1 MTQPWSLWLLPDNKE
16 NGKYAR
22 IIKKLSLRTGL
33 PSFEP
38 HLTLFGRIY
47 ANPEPSFEFFK
58 NLANEQ
64 KTISTRIKK
73 IKFGTSYWKSLYI
86 DIEKDTSLEALQKQ
100 MIVPIN
106 HLRDYLFDP
115 HLSLA
120 YGSTDEMTYLT
131 KEINIEKVIRFN
143 SVAIA
148 FVPVNV
154 DRWKIIDKFEFNF
167 DL

>member
-1 MTQPWSLWLLPDNKE
+1 MTQPWSLWLLPDARDNV
-16 NGKYAR
+16 KYKN
-22 IIKKLSLRTGL
+22 IIKNISLETGL
-33 PSFEP
+33 SYFEP
-38 HLTLFGRIY
+38 HLTLFGRIN
-47 ANPEPSFEFFK
+47 ANPEPFFELFEDM
-58 NLANEQ
+58 ANKQ
-64 KTISTRIKK
+64 KRISTKVKK
-73 IKFGTSYWKSLYI
+73 IKFGTSHWKSFYM
-86 DIEKDTSLEALQKQ
+86 DIEKNNSLEALQKQ
-100 MIVPIN
+100 MIAPIN

-120 YGSTDEMTYLT
+120 YGSTDEMSYLT
-131 KEINIEKVIRFN
+131 KEINLEKVISFN

>member
-1 MTQPWSLWLLPDNKE
+1 MTQPWSLWLLPDNRE

-38 HLTLFGRIY
+38 HLTLFGRIN
-47 ANPEPSFEFFK
+47 ANPEPFFEFFR
-58 NLANEQ
+58 NMANKQ
-64 KTISTRIKK
+64 KMISTKIKK
-73 IKFGTSYWKSLYI
+73 IKFGTSHWKSFYI
-86 DIEKDTSLEALQKQ
+86 DIEKNTSLEALQKQ
-100 MIVPIN
+100 MIAPIN

-120 YGSTDEMTYLT
+120 YGDADEMRYLT
-131 KEINIEKVIRFN
+131 KGIYLEKFISFN
-143 SVAIA
+143 SVAVV
-148 FVPVNV
+148 FVPDNV
-154 DRWKIIDKFEFNF
+154 DEWKIINKFEFNF

>member
-1 MTQPWSLWLLPDNKE
+1 MTQPWSLWLLPDNRK

-22 IIKKLSLRTGL
+22 IIKKVSLRTGL

-38 HLTLFGRIY
+38 HLTLFGRIN
-47 ANPEPSFEFFK
+47 ANPEPFFEFFK
-58 NLANEQ
+58 NMANKQ
-64 KTISTRIKK
+64 KRISTKVKK
-73 IKFGTSYWKSLYI
+73 IKFGTSHWKSFYI
-86 DIEKDTSLEALQKQ
+86 DIEKSSSLEALQKQ
-100 MIVPIN
+100 MIAPIN

-120 YGSTDEMTYLT
+120 YGSTDEMSYLT
-131 KEINIEKVIRFN
+131 KEINLEKVISFN
-143 SVAIA
+143 SVGIA

-154 DRWKIIDKFEFNF
+154 DRWKIINKFEFNF

>member
-1 MTQPWSLWLLPDNKE
+1 MTQPWSLWLLPDNRE
-16 NGKYAR
+16 NAKYAR
-22 IIKKLSLRTGL
+22 IIEKLSLRTGL

-38 HLTLFGRIY
+38 HLTLFGKIN
-47 ANPEPSFEFFK
+47 ANPEPLFDFFK
-58 NLANEQ
+58 NMANKQ
-64 KTISTRIKK
+64 KTISTKIKK
-73 IKFGTSYWKSLYI
+73 VKFGISYWKSFYI
-86 DIEKDTSLEALQKQ
+86 DIEKNSSLEALQKQ
-100 MIVPIN
+100 MIAPIN
-106 HLRDYLFDP
+106 HLRDYMFDP

-120 YGSTDEMTYLT
+120 YGSTDEMSYLS
-131 KEINIEKVIRFN
+131 KEINLEKVISFN

>member
-1 MTQPWSLWLLPDNKE
+1 
-16 NGKYAR
+16 
-22 IIKKLSLRTGL
+22 
-33 PSFEP
+33 
-38 HLTLFGRIY
+38 
-47 ANPEPSFEFFK
+47 
-58 NLANEQ
+58 
-64 KTISTRIKK
+64 
-73 IKFGTSYWKSLYI
+73 
-86 DIEKDTSLEALQKQ
+86 
-100 MIVPIN
+100 MIAPIN

-115 HLSLA
+115 HLCLA

-131 KEINIEKVIRFN
+131 KEINLEKVISFN

>member
-1 MTQPWSLWLLPDNKE
+1 MKQPWSLWLLPDNKE

-47 ANPEPSFEFFK
+47 ANPEPLFEFFK

-73 IKFGTSYWKSLYI
+73 VKFGTSYWKSLYI

-120 YGSTDEMTYLT
+120 YGDADKMRHIA
-131 KEINIEKVIRFN
+131 KEIHLERFIHFN
-143 SVAIA
+143 SLGIA
-148 FVPVNV
+148 FTPDNV
-154 DRWKIIDKFEFNF
+154 DEWKIINKFEFNF
-167 DL
+167 EL

>member
-1 MTQPWSLWLLPDNKE
+1 MTQPWSLWLLPDVRDNV
-16 NGKYAR
+16 KYKN
-22 IIKKLSLRTGL
+22 IIKNISLETGL
-33 PSFEP
+33 SYFEP
-38 HLTLFGRIY
+38 HLTLFGRIN
-47 ANPEPSFEFFK
+47 ANPEPFFELFEDM
-58 NLANEQ
+58 ANKQ
-64 KTISTRIKK
+64 KRISTKVKK
-73 IKFGTSYWKSLYI
+73 IKFGTSHWKSFYI
-86 DIEKDTSLEALQKQ
+86 DIEKNNSLEALQKQ
-100 MIVPIN
+100 MIAPIN

-120 YGSTDEMTYLT
+120 YGSTDEMSYLT
-131 KEINIEKVIRFN
+131 KEINLEKVISFN